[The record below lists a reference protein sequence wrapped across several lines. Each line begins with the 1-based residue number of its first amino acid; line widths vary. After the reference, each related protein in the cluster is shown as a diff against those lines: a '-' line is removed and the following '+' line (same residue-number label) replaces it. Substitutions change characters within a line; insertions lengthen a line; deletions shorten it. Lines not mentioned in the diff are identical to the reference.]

1 MFSILIK
8 IIEENLVV
16 KVLLKD
22 IKAVDYYR
30 RTSLNDFNSKMNN
43 SRSVAGMN
51 NFFEAAKGGRG
62 SAQSR

>member
-1 MFSILIK
+1 MFAILIK

-22 IKAVDYYR
+22 LKAIDYYKR
-30 RTSLNDFNSKMNN
+30 LSQTDSSKMNN

-51 NFFEAAKGGRG
+51 SFFEAFNGGRG